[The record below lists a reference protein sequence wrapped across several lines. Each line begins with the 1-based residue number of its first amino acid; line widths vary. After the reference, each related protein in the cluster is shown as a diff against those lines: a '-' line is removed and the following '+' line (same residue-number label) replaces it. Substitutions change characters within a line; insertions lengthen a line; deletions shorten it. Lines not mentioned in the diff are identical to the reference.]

1 MFWKRISTW
10 KPQQWY
16 AGSAVCARLLV
27 LLCKVVKRWFLE
39 KRNWQ
44 PRSLCLKKLCA
55 RLSDHTEHDV
65 WMRLAHFGFGRC
77 FSAWVKG
84 FHDWVR
90 LYSLHLF
97 VVLPDFSLCC
107 AKFLPKFQQPH
118 MNQQNKWAI
127 KHFKHALVHSSL
139 FLVLC
144 LYLFVAEQQMWKSV
158 CLETSAT
165 CPAFSL
171 IKVTFDAA
179 LRSSS
184 ILMSKQCSW
193 CSVCSTYGRGSVY
206 L

>member
-90 LYSLHLF
+90 LYSLYLF

-107 AKFLPKFQQPH
+107 AKFLPKFQQPYYIYVFIYIH
-118 MNQQNKWAI
+118 MNQQNKWAM
-127 KHFKHALVHSSL
+127 KHFKHALAHSSL
-139 FLVLC
+139 FLVH
-144 LYLFVAEQQMWKSV
+144 LFVSV
-158 CLETSAT
+158 CCLAT
-165 CPAFSL
+165 NVEERVSWNICDL
-171 IKVTFDAA
+171 
-179 LRSSS
+179 SSF
-184 ILMSKQCSW
+184 QPH
-193 CSVCSTYGRGSVY
+193 
-206 L
+206 